1 MLSGVED
8 PLTTLASAAIFSAPP
23 PTSTVVGGA
32 ESQMKPETADTQ
44 QVNVLQSHLAT
55 VVFSLYVF
63 FVRHAT
69 GPESLRPCTERDGQS
84 GSEPPSVEADSLRMT
99 LCTPSGACQKKKY
112 GYCWF
117 LFNQPV
123 PG

>member
-44 QVNVLQSHLAT
+44 QVNVLQSHLAS
-55 VVFSLYVF
+55 VVFSLYIF
-63 FVRHAT
+63 FGRHPT
-69 GPESLRPCTERDGQS
+69 RPESLRPCTERGGQS

-99 LCTPSGACQKKKY
+99 LRTRSGACQKKY
-112 GYCWF
+112 GYSWF
-117 LFNQPV
+117 LLFNQPV